1 MNKKGLINF
10 SFQLIFCIENNN
22 KTLLLPSNQ
31 LTLVELSF
39 QLSSHFVCFL
49 NQLFKKFKYKECDK
63 SVVLKIKLL
72 FLQLK
77 FVCLYMNGNLE
88 AGHGYN
94 SLK

>member
-49 NQLFKKFKYKECDK
+49 NQFFKKFKYKECDK